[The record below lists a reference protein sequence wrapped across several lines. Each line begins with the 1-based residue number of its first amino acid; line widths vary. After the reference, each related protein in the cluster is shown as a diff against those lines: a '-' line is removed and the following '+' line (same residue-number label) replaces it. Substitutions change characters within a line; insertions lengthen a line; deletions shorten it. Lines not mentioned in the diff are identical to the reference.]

1 MIHPFSS
8 GIEVSLSLSNFDMN
22 SLDRIAPEESISLTS
37 LPSFARDVSLIRD
50 PWTARIN
57 RFAQYYGWKIP
68 VSYR

>member
-37 LPSFARDVSLIRD
+37 LPSFARDVS
-50 PWTARIN
+50 
-57 RFAQYYGWKIP
+57 
-68 VSYR
+68 